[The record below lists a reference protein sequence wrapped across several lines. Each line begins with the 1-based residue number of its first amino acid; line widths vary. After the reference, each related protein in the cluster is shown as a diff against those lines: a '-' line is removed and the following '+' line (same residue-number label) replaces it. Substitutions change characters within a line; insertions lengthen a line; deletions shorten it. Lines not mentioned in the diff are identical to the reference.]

1 VISVTATYDGQQYFS
16 TRRES
21 IERRGGLG
29 AMYTVFKQAANGKFV
44 EVASR
49 DDVEDA
55 VQLAEALSGHWPGEY
70 VVRDSKGNQLALVA

>member
-1 VISVTATYDGQQYFS
+1 
-16 TRRES
+16 
-21 IERRGGLG
+21 
-29 AMYTVFKQAANGKFV
+29 MYTVFKQAANGKFV